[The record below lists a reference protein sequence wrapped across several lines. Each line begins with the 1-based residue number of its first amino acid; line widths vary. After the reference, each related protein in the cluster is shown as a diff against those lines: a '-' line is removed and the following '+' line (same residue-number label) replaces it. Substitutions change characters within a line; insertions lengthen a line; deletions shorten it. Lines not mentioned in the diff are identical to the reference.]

1 MIQAD
6 FYILPSADEDSR
18 YRFLG
23 KLATRALSAG
33 HRLYILATDEHNA
46 ETISERLWQA
56 GAESF
61 LPNNLANT
69 TSESEAP
76 ILIGWQASH
85 APKQPDL
92 LINLSLN
99 TPVFLEEFNRIAEI
113 ITQDP
118 EVLRT
123 TRERFKTYQ
132 AAGYHTNMHDM
143 RNRPAR

>member
-61 LPNNLANT
+61 LPNSLIDKV
-69 TSESEAP
+69 SEAP

-85 APKQPDL
+85 TPKKPDL

-99 TPVFLEEFNRIAEI
+99 TPVSLEEFNRIAEI

-118 EVLRT
+118 EVLRS

-143 RNRPAR
+143 RNRPTR

>member
-46 ETISERLWQA
+46 EIISERLWQA

-61 LPNNLANT
+61 LPNSLI
-69 TSESEAP
+69 SKVSEAP

-99 TPVFLEEFNRIAEI
+99 TPASLEEFNRIAEI
-113 ITQDP
+113 ISQDP
-118 EVLRT
+118 VVLRT

-143 RNRPAR
+143 RNRPTR

>member
-61 LPNNLANT
+61 LPNSLIDKV
-69 TSESEAP
+69 SEAP

-85 APKQPDL
+85 APKKPDL

-99 TPVFLEEFNRIAEI
+99 TPVSLEEFNRVAEI

-118 EVLRT
+118 EVLRS

-143 RNRPAR
+143 RNRPTR